1 MDTVLFSG
9 DDLYQRLQQK
19 ISIALFCS
27 RFRRLHHVIRFH
39 KVDVKAIMMN
49 VRFQTSLLALLS
61 AILPVTAFSAVP
73 ENCPQVPSSPL
84 EQGESKK
91 QPPRLNFHKVLQK
104 AGKTVFRPG
113 GSQATDT
120 LHEWSGLEDGCTAI
134 EISAGLDTGG
144 MALAANRGCQVL
156 LMDQDEERL
165 VKAAKVAKKRGLG
178 DLIRTKKVDMAH
190 IDDAFDEDE
199 QFEAAV
205 VEASLTHYPNS
216 LKVKILQ
223 DLRKH
228 SNQILL
234 HEIGLRNV
242 VKGSEKALQVQRD
255 VGQALG
261 IGFHP
266 LTVDGWRKILDE
278 CGYEITN
285 IEGGPMRV
293 LSPTSMLRDEGPSGV
308 AKIAWNLATHKDLRE
323 RVVSTKAV
331 INSNSDTLG
340 YVIVRAVKKE

>member
-1 MDTVLFSG
+1 L
-9 DDLYQRLQQK
+9 
-19 ISIALFCS
+19 
-27 RFRRLHHVIRFH
+27 
-39 KVDVKAIMMN
+39 
-49 VRFQTSLLALLS
+49 
-61 AILPVTAFSAVP
+61 
-73 ENCPQVPSSPL
+73 
-84 EQGESKK
+84 
-91 QPPRLNFHKVLQK
+91 
-104 AGKTVFRPG
+104 KTVVLR
-113 GSQATDT
+113 
-120 LHEWSGLEDGCTAI
+120 AI
-134 EISAGLDTGG
+134 ETSAGVDTGG

-178 DLIRTKKVDMAH
+178 DVLRTKKVDISH
-190 IDDAFDEDE
+190 IDDAFDDDE

-205 VEASLTHYPNS
+205 VKASLTHYPNA

-242 VKGSEKALQVQRD
+242 IEGSEKALHVQRD
-255 VGQALG
+255 VGQALA

-285 IEGGPMRV
+285 IEG
-293 LSPTSMLRDEGPSGV
+293 
-308 AKIAWNLATHKDLRE
+308 
-323 RVVSTKAV
+323 
-331 INSNSDTLG
+331 
-340 YVIVRAVKKE
+340 